1 VYLTGKELGT
11 KAVTP
16 HDIVV
21 IYYSL
26 KGVPPDIESPIN

>member
-1 VYLTGKELGT
+1 LGT

-21 IYYSL
+21 TFSSP
-26 KGVPPDIESPIN
+26 KGIPPDIEIPIH